1 MNKSI
6 TIVTAFFDIGR
17 GDWTVDNGHPNYL
30 HRTAETYLSNFS
42 NLASLDNEMI
52 VFTSSDLVERIQE
65 IRAGKP
71 TKVIAVDLRTT
82 FGRFR
87 KKITEIQNDAE
98 FKKLIS
104 PQQAKNPEYWSPD
117 YALVCNL
124 KSYFVMQA
132 IKLGSIKNNLVAWVD
147 FGYCRSAA
155 TLDGIKNWYYPFDDS
170 KVNLFTIRKQFSL
183 KTMNDVLSGI
193 FNNNVF
199 IIGGAIVG
207 SVKHWGEFHKLVWN
221 CQRYLLQRKI
231 IDDDQGVFL
240 MCYYKNKEL
249 IRLNYL
255 GDNKWFSLFKVFHR
269 RNSVAWKIK
278 NRLRVFRGK

>member
-30 HRTAETYLSNFS
+30 HRTSETYLSNFS
-42 NLASLDNEMI
+42 NLASLDNQMI

-71 TKVIAVDLRTT
+71 TKVIPVDLRST
-82 FGRFR
+82 FGKFR
-87 KKITEIQNDAE
+87 EKITEIQSDPE

-132 IKLGSIKNNLVAWVD
+132 IKLGSVKNNLVAWVD
-147 FGYCRSAA
+147 FGYCRSVS

-170 KVNLFTIRKQFSL
+170 KINLFTIRKQFSL

-240 MCYYKNKEL
+240 MCYYKNKDL

-269 RNSVAWKIK
+269 RNSMAWKIK
-278 NRLRVFRGK
+278 NRLRVLRGK